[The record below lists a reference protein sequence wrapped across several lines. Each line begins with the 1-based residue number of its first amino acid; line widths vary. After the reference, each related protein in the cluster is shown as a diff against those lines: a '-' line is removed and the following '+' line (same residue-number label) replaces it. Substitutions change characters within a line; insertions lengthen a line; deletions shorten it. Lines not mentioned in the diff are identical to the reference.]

1 MNYFLK
7 MPVLVSLLEVLTTEL
22 NLQHLNVKIVRS
34 LKLSRGVELNPG
46 PYEIVRSVQF
56 KEVLIRV
63 M

>member
-1 MNYFLK
+1 MA
-7 MPVLVSLLEVLTTEL
+7 VLVSLLEVLTTEL

-34 LKLSRGVELNPG
+34 LKLSRGAELNPG

-56 KEVLIRV
+56 REVSIRV